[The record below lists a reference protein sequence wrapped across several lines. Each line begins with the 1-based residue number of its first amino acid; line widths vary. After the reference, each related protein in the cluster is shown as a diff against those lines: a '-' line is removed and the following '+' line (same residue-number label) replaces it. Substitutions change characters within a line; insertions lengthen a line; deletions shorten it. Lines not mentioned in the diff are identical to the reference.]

1 VTLAGVVL
9 VASCREAAW
18 PTPSREAAGAGG
30 GSASGAGVAAARREA
45 SGDGEPALGSD
56 GGGSGRSP
64 AALTS
69 IAAPGAIAPAG
80 GRLPAVSP
88 APAGGRL
95 PAVSPTPAGGR
106 LPAVSPTPAGGRL
119 PAVPST
125 PATAARVRH
134 VIIISEDGLRP
145 DALLLAHGP
154 VMAEVMKHAAY
165 SLTAM
170 TIRHAS
176 TLPSHGAMLSGF
188 DEEAH
193 GVSWNT
199 WRPGRGSILVPTIF
213 DAAGRAGQ
221 SSAAFVGKQKLE
233 HVIPPASVGLF
244 SRPGFLCHAVS
255 HAAAQYFVE
264 RRPTVEFVH
273 FADPDEIGHHQGW
286 MSDEQIQAIRGAD
299 QCVANMIDAV
309 HRAGA
314 DADTLFILSADHGG
328 HGKNHTGR
336 IKEDRLIPWIAWGAG
351 IHPHKLASPVSTMDT
366 AATALW
372 ALGLPRPLTME
383 GHPVEE
389 AFGD

>member
-1 VTLAGVVL
+1 MVLRLGLAVRASTLVTLAGVVAL
-9 VASCREAAW
+9 AACREAAW
-18 PTPSREAAGAGG
+18 PTPSQEAAGNGVHAAGG
-30 GSASGAGVAAARREA
+30 GPSSDTGPADPAGHREGALGAGGEA
-45 SGDGEPALGSD
+45 
-56 GGGSGRSP
+56 GRAP

-69 IAAPGAIAPAG
+69 TIVAKPPSPASE
-80 GRLPAVSP
+80 RLPA
-88 APAGGRL
+88 L
-95 PAVSPTPAGGR
+95 
-106 LPAVSPTPAGGRL
+106 
-119 PAVPST
+119 PST
-125 PATAARVRH
+125 PSTTPRVRH

-145 DALLLAHGP
+145 DALLQARGP

-176 TLPSHGAMLSGF
+176 TLPSHAAMLSGF

-193 GVSWNT
+193 GLSWNT
-199 WRPGRGSILVPTIF
+199 WRPGRGFILVPTIF
-213 DAAGRAGQ
+213 DAAERAGQ

-233 HVIPPASVGLF
+233 HVIAPGSVDLF

-255 HAAAQYFVE
+255 KAAARYFE
-264 RRPTVEFVH
+264 ENRPTVEFVH

-286 MSDEQIQAIRGAD
+286 MSDQQIEAIRGAD
-299 QCVANMIDAV
+299 QCVANMIEAV

-351 IHPHKLASPVSTMDT
+351 IQPHQLQGPVSTMDT

-383 GHPVEE
+383 GRPVEE
-389 AFGD
+389 AFRN